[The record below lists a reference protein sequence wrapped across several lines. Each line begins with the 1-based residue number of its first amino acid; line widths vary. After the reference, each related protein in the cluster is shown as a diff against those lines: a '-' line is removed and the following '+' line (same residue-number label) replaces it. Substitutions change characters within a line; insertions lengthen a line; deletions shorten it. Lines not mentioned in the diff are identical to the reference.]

1 MGVKISFISCKI
13 CFNVTYLQ
21 EMNDFCYSRKEEGG
35 KRKVER
41 AYLACRSEG
50 LTPNSSLKHLV
61 K

>member
-21 EMNDFCYSRKEEGG
+21 EMNDFLLEVRC
-35 KRKVER
+35 ER
-41 AYLACRSEG
+41 NAYLAWRSEG